1 MARRILRGAAR
12 AVNVV
17 TVDTAWPRALDSRA
31 MSTTLRLHAATLPS
45 PIYVRLAPGAA
56 ALVGRRPAVAAVPT
70 ATLPVDPERV
80 SLVTVPCPHASENHL
95 LVWHDGA
102 RVHLRD
108 LGSTNGSRWLL
119 PAQRAV
125 DVPPADALDL
135 ELGEVAAAPSSDAP
149 GPVTWSSDEEYRA
162 NVSAAVAD
170 WLARQGV
177 PARVSVTASSAGPS
191 DRASVPLGD
200 GYSLALTDPRSGAR
214 TESPAQAR
222 AYDAVWAY
230 VRAQRGEFEAE
241 RDGRHDDLVV
251 ESAPMQAI
259 HRRIHRAARA
269 GLGGIL
275 QGESGVGKSAF
286 ARCFHDHSER
296 RGEPFVEANLAE
308 ESDDRTLFV
317 ARLFGA
323 RAGAATG
330 VTRDRVGLVQ
340 AAHRG
345 TLFLDEVGCLPLDA
359 QGVLLRFLD
368 TGTFRRFGDAG
379 DAPLGKADVRVVA
392 GTNVD
397 LRGAVRAG
405 TFRED
410 LWWRLSGVV
419 LEIPPLRERRA
430 DVEAYLRAQRVD
442 LGAGPRPVLGLLSAD
457 ARALLD
463 AHPWQGNFRE
473 LRGFV
478 ARLPLYADGP
488 AVTRRA
494 CEDALHAGSL
504 ARPAAAPSAPPSGP
518 PAAPAWDDVM
528 TRAMQVFPR
537 WLAVRAEHGFGPS
550 RGPAPAFDFKV
561 FVEEVIKPLS
571 LARTLGVEHWD
582 ALPRRPDPSYQRMA
596 ERVGYSD
603 GKSVQDLL
611 RIYLLL
617 KPLFG

>member
-1 MARRILRGAAR
+1 
-12 AVNVV
+12 
-17 TVDTAWPRALDSRA
+17 
-31 MSTTLRLHAATLPS
+31 MSTQLRVRAATLPS
-45 PIYVRLAPGAA
+45 PILVRLAPGAA
-56 ALVGRRPAVAAVPT
+56 ALVGRRPSLAAVP
-70 ATLPVDPERV
+70 ASNLPVAPERV

-95 LVWHDGA
+95 LAWHDGA
-102 RVHLRD
+102 RLHVRD

-125 DVPPADALDL
+125 DVSLADAVEL
-135 ELGEVAAAPSSDAP
+135 ELGEVAAAPSTDAP
-149 GPVTWSSDEEYRA
+149 EPVTWGDAEEYRA

-177 PARVSVTASSAGPS
+177 PARVSVAASGEGAG

-200 GYSLALTDPRSGAR
+200 GYRLALTDARGAGAR
-214 TESPAQAR
+214 TESPALAR

-241 RDGRHDDLVV
+241 RDCRHDDLVV
-251 ESAPMQAI
+251 ESAAMQAA
-259 HRRIHRAARA
+259 HRRIYRAARA

-275 QGESGVGKSAF
+275 QGPSGVGKSAF
-286 ARCFHDHSER
+286 ARCFHEHSER

-308 ESDDRTLFV
+308 DSDDRSLFV

-379 DAPLGKADVRVVA
+379 DAPAGRADVRVVA

-397 LRGAVRAG
+397 LRAAVRAG
-405 TFRED
+405 AFRED

-419 LEIPPLRERRA
+419 LELPPLRERRD
-430 DVEAYLRAQRVD
+430 DVTAFLRAQRVD
-442 LGAGPRPVLGLLSAD
+442 LGAGPRPVLDLLTAD

-463 AHPWQGNFRE
+463 GHPWEGNFRE

-488 AVTRRA
+488 QVTRRA
-494 CEDALHAGSL
+494 CEDALRAGSL
-504 ARPAAAPSAPPSGP
+504 SRPPAPAPAPSQP
-518 PAAPAWDDVM
+518 PAPLRAADAWDDVM
-528 TRAMQVFPR
+528 PRALRVLPR
-537 WLAVRAEHGFGPS
+537 WLEARAEHGFGAP
-550 RGPAPAFDFKV
+550 RGAPEFDFKV
-561 FVEEVIKPLS
+561 FVEEVVKPLS

-582 ALPRRPDPSYQRMA
+582 ALPRRPDPSYQRLA

-603 GKSVQDLL
+603 GKSVQELL

-617 KPLFG
+617 KPLLG

>member
-1 MARRILRGAAR
+1 
-12 AVNVV
+12 
-17 TVDTAWPRALDSRA
+17 
-31 MSTTLRLHAATLPS
+31 MSTLLRVRAATLAS
-45 PIYVRLAPGAA
+45 PIHVRLAPGAA
-56 ALVGRRPAVAAVPT
+56 VLVGRRPSLAA
-70 ATLPVDPERV
+70 LPAGALPFASERV

-95 LVWHDGA
+95 LAWHDGA
-102 RVHLRD
+102 RVLLRD
-108 LGSTNGSRWLL
+108 LGSTNGSRWSL
-119 PAQRAV
+119 PARRTV
-125 DVPPADALDL
+125 DASPVDALDL
-135 ELGEVAAAPSSDAP
+135 ELGEVAASSAADAP
-149 GPVTWSSDEEYRA
+149 EAVTWGDADEYRA
-162 NVSAAVAD
+162 NVSAAVTD
-170 WLARQGV
+170 WFARQGL
-177 PARVSVTASSAGPS
+177 PARVAVALAAEGSG

-200 GYSLALTDPRSGAR
+200 GYSLALTDGRGAGTR
-214 TESPAQAR
+214 TEFPAMAR
-222 AYDAVWAY
+222 ALDVVWAY

-241 RDGRHDDLVV
+241 RDGLHDDLIV
-251 ESAPMQAI
+251 ESAAMRAI
-259 HRRIHRAARA
+259 HRRIYRAARA

-275 QGESGVGKSAF
+275 QGPSGVGKSAF

-308 ESDDRTLFV
+308 DSDDRALFV

-330 VTRDRVGLVQ
+330 ITRDRVGLVQ

-379 DAPLGKADVRVVA
+379 DAPVGKADVRVVA

-397 LRGAVRAG
+397 LREAVRGG

-419 LEIPPLRERRA
+419 LELPPLRERRA
-430 DVEAYLRAQRVD
+430 DVDAYLGAQRVD
-442 LGAGPRPVLGLLSAD
+442 LGAGPRPVLDLLSPD

-488 AVTRRA
+488 SVTRRA

-504 ARPAAAPSAPPSGP
+504 ARPSAAPAPPSAP

-528 TRAMQVFPR
+528 SRAMQVFPR
-537 WLAVRAEHGFGPS
+537 WLAVRGEHGFGPA
-550 RGPAPAFDFKV
+550 RAPAPAFDFKV

-617 KPLFG
+617 KPMLG